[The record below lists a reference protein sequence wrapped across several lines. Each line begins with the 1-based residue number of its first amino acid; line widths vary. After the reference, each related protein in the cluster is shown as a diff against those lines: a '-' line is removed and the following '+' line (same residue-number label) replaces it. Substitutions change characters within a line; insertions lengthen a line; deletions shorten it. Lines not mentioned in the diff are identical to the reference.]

1 MTPSLPRLFFSLC
14 LTAALVQAE
23 PEPSPGPSFADL
35 ILQGYEKEQAKQYDE
50 AMRLYTLAIRA
61 KEDSP
66 TVFVRRAYCAAQ
78 LGKVE
83 QLVEDLREADRL
95 KPVTVTD
102 YSTMAWLKATA
113 PYRVVRDGVL
123 AVAYAQKLNT
133 ENPSAE
139 THDYLAAAY
148 AEMGNFQKA
157 QDELRVAIKK
167 FPDSPR
173 LPAIKERLELYKQ
186 KKPYRDQ
193 WLSTEEDPKAD
204 KQLEKKLQK

>member
-1 MTPSLPRLFFSLC
+1 MRCSAFLPAACAL
-14 LTAALVQAE
+14 ALVLPLHSESEKA
-23 PEPSPGPSFADL
+23 GGLSFSDL
-35 ILQGYEKEQAKQYDE
+35 VLKGYELEQAQKYEQ
-50 AMRLYTLAIRA
+50 AMETYGQAIRLQ
-61 KEDSP
+61 EDSP

-83 QLVEDLREADRL
+83 QMVEDLREADRL

-113 PYRVVRDGVL
+113 PYRVVRDGVM
-123 AVAYAQKLNT
+123 AVAYAQKLNK

-139 THDYLAAAY
+139 TYDYLAAAY

-157 QDELRVAIKK
+157 QDELRTALKK

-173 LPAIKERLELYKQ
+173 LPEMKERLELYKQ

-204 KQLEKKLQK
+204 KQLEKKLKK